1 MGQIK
6 KGEVRNPYGRK
17 GKPREDGWQNLLSGA
32 GTARDPSEHTTAR
45 LDAELTRDYVEAVY
59 RSDGIGRRI
68 VDLPAEEMTREW
80 VQIQGDGGDD
90 RQSDLSR
97 LRAKQKIN
105 KALRWAGLYGGSI
118 IVMLVDDGSP
128 DLSEPVRE
136 GRVRGVSDLIVYD
149 RHQVT
154 WTAADISDD
163 PRSRYFQMPER
174 FRVTPIGGRL
184 FQVHRSRVLV
194 FDGEDVPDRLRSKNN
209 GWGDSRLQAAHR
221 ALSRYGEG
229 MSGTSSIV
237 RDFIL
242 PVLSM
247 KNLSD
252 LIASG
257 QEDVVKKRLEILG
270 VSRSVLN
277 VLLIDSDDEDY
288 QKKSSSVSGIDNLL
302 QELKHN
308 LAACTGIPQTLLFGR
323 SPSGQNA
330 TGESDIRQWYD
341 TVKGEQEDKLLPNLS
356 SLVRYLDLPAGGEP
370 DDRMIA
376 AAPLWQPTA
385 QEQATTLKTTVE
397 ALSLGM
403 DWGIIDADQAQQ
415 YLSNQ
420 GIS

>member
-1 MGQIK
+1 
-6 KGEVRNPYGRK
+6 
-17 GKPREDGWQNLLSGA
+17 
-32 GTARDPSEHTTAR
+32 
-45 LDAELTRDYVEAVY
+45 
-59 RSDGIGRRI
+59 
-68 VDLPAEEMTREW
+68 
-80 VQIQGDGGDD
+80 
-90 RQSDLSR
+90 
-97 LRAKQKIN
+97 
-105 KALRWAGLYGGSI
+105 
-118 IVMLVDDGSP
+118 
-128 DLSEPVRE
+128 
-136 GRVRGVSDLIVYD
+136 
-149 RHQVT
+149 
-154 WTAADISDD
+154 
-163 PRSRYFQMPER
+163 
-174 FRVTPIGGRL
+174 
-184 FQVHRSRVLV
+184 
-194 FDGEDVPDRLRSKNN
+194 
-209 GWGDSRLQAAHR
+209 
-221 ALSRYGEG
+221 
-229 MSGTSSIV
+229 
-237 RDFIL
+237 
-242 PVLSM
+242 VLSM

-288 QKKSSSVSGIDNLL
+288 QKKASSVSGIDNLL

-341 TVKGEQEDKLLPNLS
+341 TVKGEQEDQLLPNLS
-356 SLVRYLDLPAGGEP
+356 KLVRYLDLPAGGEP